1 MNFQKITIQLK
12 PDNQEYRDILMAN
25 LGEKGFESF
34 VENENSLEAY
44 IPSNS
49 YAEGL
54 LSSLQ
59 FDPFFTFRYRN
70 EMIPEQNWNEV
81 WEKNY
86 FKPLLILN
94 QCLIRAPFHSSYPA
108 ARYEIVI
115 EPKMAFGTGNHETTT
130 LMIEYILGMNIE
142 GKVVL
147 DMGCGTGILAMLASM
162 RKAESIEAI
171 DIDQW
176 AHESTLEN
184 CKFNNCKNI
193 AVKLGGA
200 SLLENQ
206 KFDVIFANIHKNVLV
221 ADMEKYVSVLNAD
234 GLLLMSGFYENDLT
248 DITKAATDLN
258 LKPLNHKMNNKWVAA
273 IYRK

>member
-49 YAEGL
+49 YAEDL